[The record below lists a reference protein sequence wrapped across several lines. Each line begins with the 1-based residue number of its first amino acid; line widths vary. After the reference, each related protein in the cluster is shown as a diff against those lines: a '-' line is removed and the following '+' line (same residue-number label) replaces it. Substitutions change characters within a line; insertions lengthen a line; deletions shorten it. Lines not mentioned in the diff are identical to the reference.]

1 MVQLNQTNSNNPLM
15 YDLGFIYS
23 LKCNLTC
30 SFCMYNCHPNID
42 KVLDLNKLFIW
53 LKTININK
61 IASFGIYGGEP
72 SILLNGYAKCLDL
85 VNHFNKP
92 YFIIT
97 NGTWS
102 NSPERTKEFLEFCTK
117 YKIFIVISGTPEHR
131 AYQNRKVIEQ
141 LAKKYP
147 NDFKIRSEKEN
158 YHAMGR
164 LEGKMPFSCTQKCMW
179 WNKAIRIGILPDGYI
194 LFQNCDGIYPLI
206 GNIGESFEVIDN
218 RIQKLKANGF
228 NTKCSKYKD

>member
-1 MVQLNQTNSNNPLM
+1 MVQLNQNNSNNPLM
-15 YDLGFIYS
+15 YDLSFMYS

-30 SFCMYNCHPNID
+30 SFCMYNCHPNND
-42 KVLDLNKLFIW
+42 EVLDLDKLSSWI
-53 LKTININK
+53 KTIDMNK

-72 SILLNGYAKCLDL
+72 SILLDGYAKCMDL
-85 VNHFNKP
+85 VNHLNRP
-92 YFIIT
+92 HFIIT

-102 NSPERTKEFLEFCTK
+102 TSLVKTKEFLEFCKK
-117 YKIFIVISGTPEHR
+117 YKMYIVISGTPEHR
-131 AYQNRKVIEQ
+131 AYQDRK
-141 LAKKYP
+141 LLRYLSKKHP
-147 NDFKIRSEKEN
+147 NTFKIKPETEN
-158 YHAMGR
+158 FNAMGR
-164 LEGKMPFSCTQKCMW
+164 LKNKIPFNCSQKCMW

-206 GNIGESFEVIDN
+206 GNIDESFEVIDN